1 MTKVEHRRT
10 LRFLIGFFGGQMM
23 VSKVTSLDARRF
35 LAWYR
40 ERDYRGRTPAPATVN
55 KVLREYKRIFREA
68 VACSLIRENP
78 FHEMRQEKVGQRPW
92 QFISPTEFRKL
103 IESSPSLRWQGLI
116 TLGYCCGLR
125 LGEVLNL
132 TWSDINFERMKHVLV
147 EKPLT
152 DSVETAE
159 ALVDLAERCGRILQV
174 DHTFVYNSAVQKI
187 RSIIDS
193 GEIGDLLYVDCVRVN
208 LGLFQNDVNVLWDL
222 AAHDV
227 SIISYLIDRP
237 PLWVSA
243 IGSAHYGKLE
253 SQAYVTIKFD
263 ASLIAHLHVNWLAP
277 VKLRSTLIGGSKRM
291 IVYDDLDPS
300 EKIRVYE
307 KGVTLNS
314 DAGARE
320 RALVD
325 YRIGDM
331 FAPHL
336 EKSEPLGRACSAF
349 LEAIR
354 TGAPSLSDGR
364 AGLGV
369 VRILEAA
376 QRSLRV
382 EGERVSLELA
392 G

>member
-1 MTKVEHRRT
+1 MIGVGVVGCGYWGPNVIRNFIALPGADLRVVCDVDAARLEPLARLYPAVRT
-10 LRFLIGFFGGQMM
+10 ARDFRE
-23 VSKVTSLDARRF
+23 VLDAPDVDAIAICTPVATHF
-35 LAWYR
+35 ALA
-40 ERDYRGRTPAPATVN
+40 
-55 KVLREYKRIFREA
+55 EA
-68 VACSLIRENP
+68 AL
-78 FHEMRQEKVGQRPW
+78 KAG
-92 QFISPTEFRKL
+92 
-103 IESSPSLRWQGLI
+103 
-116 TLGYCCGLR
+116 
-125 LGEVLNL
+125 
-132 TWSDINFERMKHVLV
+132 KHVLV

-159 ALVDLAERCGRILQV
+159 ALVELADRSGRILQV

-187 RSIIDS
+187 REIIDA

-208 LGLFQNDVNVLWDL
+208 LGLFQRDVNVLWDL

-227 SIISYLIDRP
+227 SIISYLIDSP

-243 IGSAHYGKLE
+243 VGSAHYGNLE

-263 ASLIAHLHVNWLAP
+263 DSLIAHLHVNWLAP
-277 VKLRSTLIGGSKRM
+277 VKLRSTLIGGSRQM

-300 EKIRVYE
+300 EKIRIYE

-325 YRIGDM
+325 YRLGDM

-336 EKSEPLGRACSAF
+336 AKSEPLGLACDAF
-349 LEAIR
+349 LESIR
-354 TGAPSLSDGR
+354 TGTPSLTDGR

-376 QRSLRV
+376 QRSLRKD
-382 EGERVSLELA
+382 GDRVSLELVR
-392 G
+392 